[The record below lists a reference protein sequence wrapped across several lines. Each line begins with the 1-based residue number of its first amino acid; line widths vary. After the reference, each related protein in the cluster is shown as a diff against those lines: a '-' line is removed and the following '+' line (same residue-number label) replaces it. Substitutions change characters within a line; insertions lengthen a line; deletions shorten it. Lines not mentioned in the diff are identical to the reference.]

1 MSQVR
6 SIFVNTNCRWIEK
19 GLVEIKNKE
28 HEAELRT
35 EFAERG
41 YPEVEFLASYSLIKM
56 LRVNQPVRPSSLRV
70 MSPIPNL
77 KG

>member
-19 GLVEIKNKE
+19 GLVAIKNKE
-28 HEAELRT
+28 HEAELRAD
-35 EFAERG
+35 FAERG
-41 YPEVEFLASYSLIKM
+41 YPEVEFLASFSPIKM

-70 MSPIPNL
+70 MSPIPSL